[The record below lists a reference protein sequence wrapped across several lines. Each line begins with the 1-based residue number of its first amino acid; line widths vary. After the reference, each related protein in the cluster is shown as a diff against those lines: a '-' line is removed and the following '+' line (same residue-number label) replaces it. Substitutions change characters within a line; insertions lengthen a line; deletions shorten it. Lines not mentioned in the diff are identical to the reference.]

1 MKAIADAARGRWEEI
16 LAHFHIQLP
25 PRGKHGPCPACGGKD
40 RFRFDDKENRGTFYC
55 SACGAGD
62 GFILLRHVKS
72 MTLQNA
78 TELVSDY
85 LGVEKAKQSPSTHD
99 PLKAMRELWARTR
112 YPTEGGPVALYLRN
126 RLGTD
131 EIPKHIHECMSVYD
145 PETRNSY
152 PAMVAKIAS
161 PENKAV
167 NLHITYL
174 TLDGRKAAT
183 PKPKRVMAG
192 KLPEGCAIRLMK
204 PEAIMGIAEGIETA
218 LAASIIH
225 SMPVWAAV
233 SGVGL
238 SKWTPP
244 PVAKTIYVF
253 GDNDESFAGQSKA
266 YALAHR
272 LSVMFKRD
280 VVVELPTQAGA
291 DWNDVLNETNANL
304 SMGELTNPF
313 A

>member
-40 RFRFDDKENRGTFYC
+40 RFRFDDKEHRGTFYC

-62 GFILLRHVKS
+62 GFYLLRNVKGVS
-72 MTLQNA
+72 IIEA
-78 TELVSDY
+78 ADLVREY
-85 LGVEKAKQSPSTHD
+85 LGIEKAAPKTPKED
-99 PLKAMRELWARTR
+99 PLKAMRALWERART
-112 YPTEGGPVALYLRN
+112 PVEGGPVRRYLHN
-126 RLGTD
+126 RLG
-131 EIPKHIHECMSVYD
+131 PHEAPLSIREAMSVFD
-145 PETRNSY
+145 PETRKYY
-152 PAMVAKIAS
+152 PAMLAKVAGV
-161 PENKAV
+161 ENRAV

-174 TLDGRKAAT
+174 TEDGRKAAT

-192 KLPEGCAIRLMK
+192 KLPEGCAIRLA
-204 PEAIMGIAEGIETA
+204 PAAEVMGIAEGIETA
-218 LAASIIH
+218 LAASIMFG
-225 SMPVWAAV
+225 MPVWAAV

-244 PVAKTIYVF
+244 ATAKMIHIF
-253 GDNDESFAGQSKA
+253 ADNDENFGGEAKA

-272 LSVMFKRD
+272 LTTLFKPAVQVMVPNAIGD
-280 VVVELPTQAGA
+280 
-291 DWNDVLNETNANL
+291 DWNDALAKFRATQ

>member
-1 MKAIADAARGRWEEI
+1 MKAIAEAARGRWPEI
-16 LAHFHIQLP
+16 LGHFGISLP

-55 SACGAGD
+55 SGCGAGD

-78 TELVSDY
+78 TDLVSDY
-85 LGVEKAKQSPSTHD
+85 LGVEKAKREPSAHD

-112 YPTEGGPVALYLRN
+112 YPTEGGPVARYLRN

-218 LAASIIH
+218 LAASILH

-253 GDNDESFAGQSKA
+253 GDNDKSFAGQSKA

-272 LSVMFKRD
+272 LAVMFKRD
-280 VVVELPTQAGA
+280 VVVELPTQAGT
-291 DWNDVLNETNANL
+291 DWNDVLNETNATQ
-304 SMGELTNPF
+304 SMGQLTNPF
-313 A
+313 G